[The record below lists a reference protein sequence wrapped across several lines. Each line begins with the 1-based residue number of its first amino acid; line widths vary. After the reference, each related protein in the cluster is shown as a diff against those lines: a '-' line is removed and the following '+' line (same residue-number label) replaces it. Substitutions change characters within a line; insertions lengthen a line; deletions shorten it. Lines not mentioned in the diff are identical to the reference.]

1 MNTFGNKIKINIFG
15 ASHAEA
21 IGVTIEGLQKGIKI
35 DTERVQ
41 SFLDRRAPG
50 KNNLSTPRKEADK
63 VEYTSGLCDNIT
75 TGETLTAVIYNNNQ
89 HSKDYDELKVK
100 MRPSH
105 ADYPALV
112 KYGADYDMRGG
123 GKFSG
128 RMTAPLCI
136 AGAILIQMLEEKGV
150 YIGAH
155 IFSVADVKDDSYNT
169 LSFDVSYLKSAQ
181 NKDFPVL
188 CDSKGEE
195 MKKVI
200 LEAKNN
206 LDSVG
211 GSIECMAVGV
221 PVGTG
226 DHMFMGLENVISS
239 CVFGIPA
246 VKGIEFGLG
255 FESTYLY
262 GSQNNDEYYYDEN
275 GEIKTKTNNAGGI
288 LGGMA
293 TGMPVC
299 FRVAIKP
306 TPSIAKQQNTVNL
319 ETKKNDVLSIHGRHD
334 PCIVQRA
341 VPCVEA
347 AMAIALSQ
355 FLL

>member
-1 MNTFGNKIKINIFG
+1 MNVFGNRIKINIFG
-15 ASHAEA
+15 ASHAES
-21 IGVTIEGLQKGIKI
+21 IGVVIEGLPQGFKV
-35 DTERVQ
+35 DTDRVQ
-41 SFLDRRAPG
+41 KFLDRRAPG
-50 KNNLSTPRKEADK
+50 KNKLSTPRKEADA
-63 VEYTSGLCDNIT
+63 VEYTSGLCDGVT
-75 TGETLTAVIYNNNQ
+75 TGEALTAVIYNSNQ
-89 HSKDYDELKVK
+89 HSKDYDELKIK

-136 AGAILIQMLEEKGV
+136 AGAILMQMLEEKGV

-155 IFSVADVKDDSYNT
+155 ISSVSNVKDDGFDT
-169 LSFDVSYLKSAQ
+169 LSFDVNALKAAQ

-188 CDSKGEE
+188 SDEKGEQ
-195 MKKVI
+195 MKNVI
-200 LEAKNN
+200 LEARNN

-226 DHMFMGLENVISS
+226 DHMFMGLENVISQ

-255 FESTYLY
+255 FDSTLLL
-262 GSQNNDEYYYDEN
+262 GSKNNDEYYYDEN
-275 GEIKTKTNNAGGI
+275 GNIRTRTNNCGGI
-288 LGGMA
+288 CGGMA
-293 TGMPVC
+293 NGMPIS

-306 TPSIAKQQNTVNL
+306 TPSIAKPQNTVNV
-319 ETKKNDVLSIHGRHD
+319 ETKKNDVLEIHGRHD

-347 AMAIALSQ
+347 AMAVALSQ

>member
-1 MNTFGNKIKINIFG
+1 MNTFGNRIKINIFG
-15 ASHAEA
+15 ASHAES
-21 IGVTIEGLQKGIKI
+21 IGVTIKGLPKGFKV
-35 DTERVQ
+35 DTDRVQ
-41 SFLDRRAPG
+41 RFLDRRAPG
-50 KNNLSTPRKEADK
+50 KDAFSTTRKEADK
-63 VEYTSGLCDNIT
+63 VEYTSGLCDNVT
-75 TGETLTAVIYNNNQ
+75 TGEPLTAVIYNSNQ
-89 HSKDYDELKVK
+89 HSKDYDELKIK

-105 ADYPALV
+105 ADYPALM
-112 KYGADYDMRGG
+112 KYGKDYDMRGG

-136 AGAILIQMLEEKGV
+136 AGGILMQMLEDKGV

-155 IFSVADVKDDSYNT
+155 ISSVADVKDEPFDS
-169 LSFDVSYLKSAQ
+169 LCFDISSLKSAG
-181 NKDFPVL
+181 NKDFSVL
-188 CDSKGEE
+188 SDEKGEE
-195 MKKVI
+195 MKSVI

-226 DHMFMGLENVISS
+226 DHMFMGLENVIST

-255 FESTYLY
+255 FGSTYLL
-262 GSQNNDEYYYDEN
+262 GSENNDEYCYDEN
-275 GEIKTKTNNAGGI
+275 GNVRTITNNCGGI
-288 LGGMA
+288 CGGMA
-293 TGMPVC
+293 NGMPIV

-306 TPSIAKQQNTVNL
+306 TPSIAKAQNTVNL
-319 ETKKNDVLSIHGRHD
+319 ETKQNDVLEIHGRHD

-347 AMAIALSQ
+347 AMAVALSQ

>member
-1 MNTFGNKIKINIFG
+1 MNVFGNRIKINIFG
-15 ASHAEA
+15 ASHAES
-21 IGVTIEGLQKGIKI
+21 IGVVIEGLPKGFRV
-35 DTERVQ
+35 DTDRVQ
-41 SFLDRRAPG
+41 MFLDRRAPG
-50 KNNLSTPRKEADK
+50 KNKLSTPRKEADT
-63 VEYTSGLCDNIT
+63 VEYTSGLCDGVT
-75 TGETLTAVIYNNNQ
+75 TGEALTAVIYNSNQ
-89 HSKDYDELKVK
+89 HSKDYDELKIK

-136 AGAILIQMLEEKGV
+136 AGAILMQMLEEKGV

-155 IFSVADVKDDSYNT
+155 ISSVSNVKDDGFDT
-169 LSFDVSYLKSAQ
+169 LSFDVNALKAAQ

-188 CDSKGEE
+188 SDEKGEQ
-195 MKKVI
+195 MKAVI
-200 LEAKNN
+200 LEARNN

-226 DHMFMGLENVISS
+226 DHMFMGLENVISQ

-255 FESTYLY
+255 FDSTLLL

-275 GEIKTKTNNAGGI
+275 GNIRTRTNNCGGI
-288 LGGMA
+288 CGGMA
-293 TGMPVC
+293 NGMPIS
-299 FRVAIKP
+299 FRVAVKP
-306 TPSIAKQQNTVNL
+306 TPSIAKPQNTVNV
-319 ETKKNDVLSIHGRHD
+319 ETKKNDVLEIHGRHD

-341 VPCVEA
+341 VPSVEA
-347 AMAIALSQ
+347 AMAVALSQ

>member
-1 MNTFGNKIKINIFG
+1 MNVFGNKIKIDIFG
-15 ASHAEA
+15 ASHAES
-21 IGVTIEGLQKGIKI
+21 IGVIIEGLPKGFSI

-41 SFLDRRAPG
+41 KFLDRRAPG
-50 KNNLSTPRKEADK
+50 RDKFSTPRKEADK
-63 VEYTSGLCDNIT
+63 VEYLSGLCNNVT
-75 TGETLTAVIYNNNQ
+75 TGEALKAVIYNNNQ

-112 KYGADYDMRGG
+112 KYGAYYDMRGG

-155 IFSVADVKDDSYNT
+155 ISSVANVKDESFDT
-169 LSFDVSYLKSAQ
+169 LSFDVKTLKSAQ

-188 CDSKGEE
+188 CDEKGEQ

-200 LEAKNN
+200 LEARNN

-211 GSIECMAVGV
+211 GTVECMAVGV

-226 DHMFMGLENVISS
+226 DHMFMGLENVISQ
-239 CVFGIPA
+239 CIFGIPA
-246 VKGIEFGLG
+246 VKGIEFGAG
-255 FESTYLY
+255 FDSTLLL
-262 GSQNNDEYYYDEN
+262 GSQNNDEYCYDQDGN
-275 GEIKTKTNNAGGI
+275 IRTRTNNSGGI
-288 LGGMA
+288 CAGMA
-293 TGMPVC
+293 NGMPIC

-306 TPSIAKQQNTVNL
+306 TPSIAKPQNTVNI
-319 ETKKNDVLSIHGRHD
+319 ETKKNDVLEIHGRHD

-347 AMAIALSQ
+347 AMAVALSQ

>member
-1 MNTFGNKIKINIFG
+1 MNVFGNRIKINIFG
-15 ASHAEA
+15 ASHAES
-21 IGVTIEGLQKGIKI
+21 IGVVIEGLPKGFKV
-35 DTERVQ
+35 DTDRVQ
-41 SFLDRRAPG
+41 KFLNRRAPG
-50 KNNLSTPRKEADK
+50 KNKLSTPRKEADT
-63 VEYTSGLCDNIT
+63 VEYTSGLCDGVT
-75 TGETLTAVIYNNNQ
+75 TGEALTAVIYNSNQ
-89 HSKDYDELKVK
+89 HSKDYDELKIK

-136 AGAILIQMLEEKGV
+136 AGAILMQMLEEKGV

-155 IFSVADVKDDSYNT
+155 ISSVSNVKDDGFDT
-169 LSFDVSYLKSAQ
+169 LSFDVNALKAAQ

-188 CDSKGEE
+188 SDEKGEQ
-195 MKKVI
+195 MKNVI
-200 LEAKNN
+200 LEARNN

-226 DHMFMGLENVISS
+226 DHMFMGLENVISQ

-255 FESTYLY
+255 FDSTLLL

-275 GEIKTKTNNAGGI
+275 GNIRTRTNNCGGI
-288 LGGMA
+288 CGGMA
-293 TGMPVC
+293 NGMPIS

-306 TPSIAKQQNTVNL
+306 TPSIAKPQNTVNV
-319 ETKKNDVLSIHGRHD
+319 ETKKNDVLEIHGRHD

-347 AMAIALSQ
+347 AMAVALSQ

>member
-1 MNTFGNKIKINIFG
+1 MNTFGNKIKIDIFG
-15 ASHAEA
+15 ASHAEC
-21 IGVTIEGLQKGIKI
+21 IGVTIDGLPEGFKV
-35 DTERVQ
+35 DTDRVQ
-41 SFLDRRAPG
+41 AFLDRRAPG
-50 KNNLSTPRKEADK
+50 KNKLSTPRKEADK
-63 VEYTSGLCDNIT
+63 VVYTSGLRDGVT

-89 HSKDYDELKVK
+89 HSKDYDELKIK

-105 ADYPALV
+105 ADYPALI
-112 KYGADYDMRGG
+112 KYGSGYDMRGG
-123 GKFSG
+123 GMFSG

-136 AGAILIQMLEEKGV
+136 AGALLMQMLEEKGV

-155 IFSVADVKDDSYNT
+155 ISSVGNVEDEMFDR
-169 LSFDVSYLKSAQ
+169 LSFDVNKLQAASK
-181 NKDFPVL
+181 KDFPVI
-188 CDSKGEE
+188 CDEKGEK
-195 MKKVI
+195 MKEII
-200 LEAKNN
+200 LSARES

-211 GSIECMAVGV
+211 GTIECMAVGV

-226 DHMFMGLENVISS
+226 EHMFMGLENVISA

-255 FESTYLY
+255 FESSRLL
-262 GSQNNDEYYYDEN
+262 GSQNNDEYCYD
-275 GEIKTKTNNAGGI
+275 GEGNVRTRTNNSGGI

-293 TGMPVC
+293 NGMPIV
-299 FRVAIKP
+299 FKAAIKP
-306 TPSIAKQQNTVNL
+306 TPSIAKAQNTINV
-319 ETKKNDVLSIHGRHD
+319 ETKKEDVLEIKGRHD

-347 AMAIALSQ
+347 AMAAALSQ

>member
-1 MNTFGNKIKINIFG
+1 MNVFGNRIKIDIFG
-15 ASHAEA
+15 ASHAES
-21 IGVTIEGLQKGIKI
+21 IGVIIEGLPEGFSI

-41 SFLDRRAPG
+41 KFLDRRAPG
-50 KNNLSTPRKEADK
+50 RDKFSTPRKEADK
-63 VEYTSGLCDNIT
+63 VEYVSGFCNNVT
-75 TGETLTAVIYNNNQ
+75 TGEPLKAVIYNNNQ

-155 IFSVADVKDDSYNT
+155 ISSVANVKDESFDT
-169 LSFDVSYLKSAQ
+169 LSFDVKTLKSAQ
-181 NKDFPVL
+181 DKDFPVL
-188 CDSKGEE
+188 CDEKGEQ

-200 LEAKNN
+200 LEARNN

-211 GSIECMAVGV
+211 GTVECMAVGV

-226 DHMFMGLENVISS
+226 DHMFMGLENVISQ
-239 CVFGIPA
+239 CIFGIPA
-246 VKGIEFGLG
+246 VKGIEFGAG
-255 FESTYLY
+255 FDSTLLL

-275 GEIKTKTNNAGGI
+275 GNIKTRTNNSGGI
-288 LGGMA
+288 CAGMA
-293 TGMPVC
+293 NGMPIC

-306 TPSIAKQQNTVNL
+306 TPSIAKPQNTVNV
-319 ETKKNDVLSIHGRHD
+319 ETKKNDVLEIHGRHD

-347 AMAIALSQ
+347 AMAVSLSQ
-355 FLL
+355 FLI

>member
-1 MNTFGNKIKINIFG
+1 MNVFGEKIRIDIFG
-15 ASHAEA
+15 ASHADS
-21 IGVTIEGLQKGIKI
+21 IGVTIEGLPKGFSV

-41 SFLDRRAPG
+41 KFLDRRAPG
-50 KNNLSTPRKEADK
+50 KNEFSTTRKEADM
-63 VEYTSGLCDNIT
+63 VEYISGLCENVT
-75 TGETLTAVIYNNNQ
+75 TGEPLKAVIYNSNQ
-89 HSKDYDELKVK
+89 HSKDYSELKAK

-105 ADYPALV
+105 ADYPALM
-112 KYGADYDMRGG
+112 KYGMDYDMRGG
-123 GKFSG
+123 GKYSG

-136 AGAILIQMLEEKGV
+136 AGAILMQLLEEKGV

-155 IFSVADVKDDSYNT
+155 ISSVKDVKDEMFDGT
-169 LSFDVSYLKSAQ
+169 CFDVSALKIAQ

-188 CDSKGEE
+188 CDEKGEE

-200 LEAKNN
+200 LEAKND

-211 GSIECMAVGV
+211 GSVECMAIGV

-246 VKGIEFGLG
+246 VKGIEFGIG

-262 GSQNNDEYYYDEN
+262 GSENNDEYCYDEN
-275 GEIKTKTNNAGGI
+275 GIIKTRTNNCGGI
-288 LGGMA
+288 AGGMA
-293 TGMPVC
+293 NGMPVV

-306 TPSIAKQQNTVNL
+306 TPSIAKPQNTVNL
-319 ETKKNDVLSIHGRHD
+319 ETKKNDVLEIKGRHD

-347 AMAIALSQ
+347 AMAVALAQ